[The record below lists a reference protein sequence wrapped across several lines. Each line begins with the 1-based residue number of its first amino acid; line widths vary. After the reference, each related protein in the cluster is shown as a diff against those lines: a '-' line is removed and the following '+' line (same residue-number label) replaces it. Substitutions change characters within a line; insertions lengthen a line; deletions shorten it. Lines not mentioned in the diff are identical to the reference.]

1 MSQGLNKLPKNYN
14 CRLNRMYRLQ
24 SIITDYLIHF
34 LRKSL
39 IKGTRSSFKFLLIW
53 HLILVD
59 IDGGFT
65 EWSEWSECSATCGGG
80 THHRSRTCTNPPP
93 KNDGKPCSE
102 QVNLGL
108 PKETE
113 NCNTQDCRKTWI
125 HFSYYG
131 NRWWCCE
138 TVLTEMFFFFHNDWA
153 LKANWNFASKL
164 NRQALF
170 IATSFS
176 VVFFLH

>member
-1 MSQGLNKLPKNYN
+1 MWYN
-14 CRLNRMYRLQ
+14 ASRDHPLA
-24 SIITDYLIHF
+24 
-34 LRKSL
+34 SL
-39 IKGTRSSFKFLLIW
+39 TCLTHLLIR
-53 HLILVD
+53 HLILAD

-102 QVNLGL
+102 QVNLGP

-125 HFSYYG
+125 RFYYL
-131 NRWWCCE
+131 NLWWCCE
-138 TVLTEMFFFFHNDWA
+138 TVLPEISFFYNDWA
-153 LKANWNFASKL
+153 LKANWNFASKV
-164 NRQALF
+164 NRQALSLLRAF
-170 IATSFS
+170 LLCFSCIKHSFS
-176 VVFFLH
+176 TH